1 MSKMKFLLLA
11 CFIAFLAC
19 SCSEKVTGT
28 TEDENTVIAQGGTSS
43 STDETQVPEP
53 TSSNVSSS
61 SIAPTTS
68 SSSQEHISAPG
79 SLGAGNIYLDTTLY
93 LSGDGY
99 GGAAGGLGGFGCGGG
114 SWNGPDTTA
123 VGEINLITLDSVLA
137 GRIATLIGQGKS
149 EAEADTIAKWELFAA
164 LGIDTLLKDHPE
176 VPPTHIDYMLD
187 DIFGGTTKSEF
198 FKEVTE
204 AFAKTGTLETKHYC
218 NFSNLAQFRQTGNP
232 LTTNLYPARTFPNY
246 MLYDNTAYIPKGC
259 AGISRPMPTGL
270 INNVA
275 RKCFSL
281 PYCTKEL
288 LDSIIWAEHKGTDVT
303 IGNIPF
309 ICKETGWN
317 TPNDLEVYTYKETC
331 DKEGKYIKGGRTDT
345 LFVCSLDSGWYKAEA
360 IDAETFDVPC
370 DKHGKL
376 YTSPNDSTKTYVCR
390 KEHFCRQYDTYTPN
404 APCMDEGW
412 DYADKNDLE
421 MSEAEECGTE
431 GEILRS
437 ENDPNMYYVCQKGRW
452 SEFYNRPCDNDNE
465 RIKIQDKNITGYIE
479 YICYDK
485 TWRPTYEWHT
495 DYPAEYYFNPE
506 IDYGSFTDPRDNYE
520 YKTTVFKNKTW
531 MAENMKYDPGME
543 GATACLEDSCK
554 NVGRFY
560 NITVAGEICPDG
572 WRLPNA
578 DDIKDLGYNPAD
590 FMELYSQLGGTGSHY
605 SAPDTYGMSFIL
617 SGQIIPPSVQ
627 NDPYSGVLPW
637 QGYTTFL
644 WMDETDSDNR
654 RSVAKIGTSKAETFW
669 EKENAKDSPWADGY
683 YYYSIRCV
691 KK

>member
-1 MSKMKFLLLA
+1 
-11 CFIAFLAC
+11 
-19 SCSEKVTGT
+19 
-28 TEDENTVIAQGGTSS
+28 
-43 STDETQVPEP
+43 
-53 TSSNVSSS
+53 
-61 SIAPTTS
+61 
-68 SSSQEHISAPG
+68 
-79 SLGAGNIYLDTTLY
+79 
-93 LSGDGY
+93 
-99 GGAAGGLGGFGCGGG
+99 
-114 SWNGPDTTA
+114 
-123 VGEINLITLDSVLA
+123 
-137 GRIATLIGQGKS
+137 
-149 EAEADTIAKWELFAA
+149 
-164 LGIDTLLKDHPE
+164 
-176 VPPTHIDYMLD
+176 
-187 DIFGGTTKSEF
+187 
-198 FKEVTE
+198 
-204 AFAKTGTLETKHYC
+204 
-218 NFSNLAQFRQTGNP
+218 
-232 LTTNLYPARTFPNY
+232 
-246 MLYDNTAYIPKGC
+246 
-259 AGISRPMPTGL
+259 MPTGL

-281 PYCTKEL
+281 PYCTKDL
-288 LDSIIWAEHKGTDVT
+288 LDTIIWAEHDAIDGT
-303 IGNIPF
+303 IGNVPF
-309 ICKETGWN
+309 ICKETGWS
-317 TPNDLEVYTYKETC
+317 TPNELEVYTYKKEC

-390 KEHFCRQYDTYTPN
+390 KEHFCRQYDKYIANP
-404 APCMDEGW
+404 PCMDEGW

-421 MSEAEECGTE
+421 MSEAEECSTE
-431 GEILRS
+431 GETLRS
-437 ENDPNMYYVCQKGRW
+437 ENDPNMYYVCQEGRW
-452 SEFYNRPCDNDNE
+452 SEFYNRSCDTDNE
-465 RIKIQDKNITGYIE
+465 RIKIKDQNITGYIE

-506 IDYGSFTDPRDNYE
+506 INYGSFTDPRDNHE
-520 YKTTVFKNKTW
+520 YRTTVFKNKTW

>member
-1 MSKMKFLLLA
+1 MSKMKFPLLA

-68 SSSQEHISAPG
+68 SSSQEHISAPS

-99 GGAAGGLGGFGCGGG
+99 GGAGGLGGFGCGGG

-246 MLYDNTAYIPKGC
+246 ILYDNTAYIPKGC

-288 LDSIIWAEHKGTDVT
+288 LDTIIWAEHKGTDVT

-390 KEHFCRQYDTYTPN
+390 KKHFCRQYDTYTPN

-421 MSEAEECGTE
+421 MSEAEECSTE

-654 RSVAKIGTSKAETFW
+654 RRFAKISTSKAETFW
-669 EKENAKDSPWADGY
+669 GTEYAKDSPWAGEYD
-683 YYYSIRCV
+683 YYSIRCV

>member
-43 STDETQVPEP
+43 STDETQVPKP

-99 GGAAGGLGGFGCGGG
+99 GGAGGLGGFGCGGG
-114 SWNGPDTTA
+114 SWNGPDTIA

-288 LDSIIWAEHKGTDVT
+288 LDTIIWAEHKGTDVT

-421 MSEAEECGTE
+421 MSEAEECSTE
-431 GEILRS
+431 GETLRS
-437 ENDPNMYYVCQKGRW
+437 ENDPNMYYVCQEGRW

-506 IDYGSFTDPRDNYE
+506 INYGSFTDPRDSHE
-520 YKTTVFKNKTW
+520 YRTTVFKNKTW
-531 MAENMKYDPGME
+531 MAENMKYDPGKE

-590 FMELYSQLGGTGSHY
+590 FTELYSQLGGTGSHY

-617 SGQIIPPSVQ
+617 SGQIIPPSIQ

-654 RSVAKIGTSKAETFW
+654 RRFAKISTSKAETFW
-669 EKENAKDSPWADGY
+669 GTEYAKDSPWAGEYD
-683 YYYSIRCV
+683 YYSIRCV

>member
-28 TEDENTVIAQGGTSS
+28 TEDENTVIAQGESS
-43 STDETQVPEP
+43 SSMGETQVPKP

-99 GGAAGGLGGFGCGGG
+99 GGAGGLGGFGCGGG

-149 EAEADTIAKWELFAA
+149 EAEADTIAKWEIFAA

-288 LDSIIWAEHKGTDVT
+288 LDTIIWAEHKGTDVT

-421 MSEAEECGTE
+421 MSEAEECSTE

-437 ENDPNMYYVCQKGRW
+437 ENDPNMYYVCQEGRW

-465 RIKIQDKNITGYIE
+465 RIKIKNQNITGYIE

-617 SGQIIPPSVQ
+617 SGQIIPPSIQ

-654 RSVAKIGTSKAETFW
+654 RRFAKISTSKAETFW
-669 EKENAKDSPWADGY
+669 GTEYAKDSPWADEY
-683 YYYSIRCV
+683 DYYSIRCV

>member
-1 MSKMKFLLLA
+1 MSKMKFPLLA

-19 SCSEKVTGT
+19 SCSERVTGT

-309 ICKETGWN
+309 ICKETGWS

-331 DKEGKYIKGGRTDT
+331 DKEGKYIKGGRIDT

-578 DDIKDLGYNPAD
+578 NDIKDLGYNPAD

-644 WMDETDSDNR
+644 WMGETDSDNR

>member
-43 STDETQVPEP
+43 STDETQVPKP
-53 TSSNVSSS
+53 TSSDVSSN

-99 GGAAGGLGGFGCGGG
+99 GGAGGLGGFGCGGG
-114 SWNGPDTTA
+114 SWNGPDTIA

-288 LDSIIWAEHKGTDVT
+288 LDTIIWAEHKGTDVT

-421 MSEAEECGTE
+421 MSEAEECSTE

-506 IDYGSFTDPRDNYE
+506 IDYGNFTDPRDNYE

-617 SGQIIPPSVQ
+617 SGQIIPPSIQ

-654 RSVAKIGTSKAETFW
+654 RRFAKISTSKAETFW
-669 EKENAKDSPWADGY
+669 GTEYAKDSPWAGEYD
-683 YYYSIRCV
+683 YYSIRCV

>member
-1 MSKMKFLLLA
+1 MSKMKFPLLA

-19 SCSEKVTGT
+19 SCSERVTGT

-43 STDETQVPEP
+43 STDETQVPKP

-288 LDSIIWAEHKGTDVT
+288 LDTIIWAEHKGTDVT

-331 DKEGKYIKGGRTDT
+331 DKEGKYIKGGRIDT

-506 IDYGSFTDPRDNYE
+506 INYGSFTDPRDNYE

-578 DDIKDLGYNPAD
+578 NDIKDLGYNPAD

-644 WMDETDSDNR
+644 WMGETDSDNR

>member
-123 VGEINLITLDSVLA
+123 IGEINLITLDSVLA
-137 GRIATLIGQGKS
+137 GRISTLIGQGKS

-204 AFAKTGTLETKHYC
+204 AFAKTGTLETRHYC
-218 NFSNLAQFRQTGNP
+218 NFGPLAKFRQTGNP
-232 LTTNLYPARTFPNY
+232 LTTNLYPARTFPSY
-246 MLYDNTAYIPKGC
+246 ILYDNTAYIPKGC
-259 AGISRPMPTGL
+259 AGILRPMPTGL

-281 PYCTKEL
+281 PYCTKDL
-288 LDSIIWAEHKGTDVT
+288 LDTIIWAEHDAIDGT
-303 IGNIPF
+303 IGNVPF
-309 ICKETGWN
+309 ICKETGWS
-317 TPNDLEVYTYKETC
+317 TPNELEVYTYKKEC

-421 MSEAEECGTE
+421 MSEAEECSTE

-506 IDYGSFTDPRDNYE
+506 INYGSFTDPRDNHE
-520 YKTTVFKNKTW
+520 YRTTVFKNKTW
-531 MAENMKYDPGME
+531 MAENMKYDPGKE

-578 DDIKDLGYNPAD
+578 DDIKDLGFNPAD
-590 FMELYSQLGGTGSHY
+590 FMEIYSQLGGTGSHY

-617 SGQIIPPSVQ
+617 SGQIIPPSIQ

>member
-644 WMDETDSDNR
+644 WMGETDSDNR

>member
-1 MSKMKFLLLA
+1 MSKMKFPLLA

-99 GGAAGGLGGFGCGGG
+99 GGAGGLGGFGCGGG
-114 SWNGPDTTA
+114 SWNGPDTIA

-204 AFAKTGTLETKHYC
+204 AFAKTGTLETRHYC
-218 NFSNLAQFRQTGNP
+218 NFGPLAKFRQTGNP
-232 LTTNLYPARTFPNY
+232 LTTNLYPARTFPSY
-246 MLYDNTAYIPKGC
+246 ILYDNTAYIPKGC
-259 AGISRPMPTGL
+259 AGILRPMPTGL

-281 PYCTKEL
+281 PYCTKDL
-288 LDSIIWAEHKGTDVT
+288 LDTIIWAEHDAIDGT
-303 IGNIPF
+303 IGNVPF
-309 ICKETGWN
+309 ICKETGWS
-317 TPNDLEVYTYKETC
+317 TPNELEVYTYKEAC
-331 DKEGKYIKGGRTDT
+331 DKEGKYIKGGRIDT

-390 KEHFCRQYDTYTPN
+390 KEHFCRQYDKYIANP
-404 APCMDEGW
+404 PCMDEGW

-421 MSEAEECGTE
+421 MSEAEECSTE
-431 GEILRS
+431 GETLRS
-437 ENDPNMYYVCQKGRW
+437 ENDPNMYYVCQEGRW
-452 SEFYNRPCDNDNE
+452 SEFYNRPCDTDNE
-465 RIKIQDKNITGYIE
+465 RIKIKDQNITGYIE

-506 IDYGSFTDPRDNYE
+506 INYGSFTDPRDSHE
-520 YKTTVFKNKTW
+520 YRTTVFKNKTW
-531 MAENMKYDPGME
+531 MAENMKYDPGKE

-590 FMELYSQLGGTGSHY
+590 FMEIYSQLGGTGSHY

-617 SGQIIPPSVQ
+617 SGQIIPPSIQ

-654 RSVAKIGTSKAETFW
+654 RRFAKISTSKAETFW
-669 EKENAKDSPWADGY
+669 GTEYAKDSPWAGEYD
-683 YYYSIRCV
+683 YYSIRCV

>member
-79 SLGAGNIYLDTTLY
+79 SLGAGNISLDTTLY

-331 DKEGKYIKGGRTDT
+331 DKEGKYIKGGRIDT